1 MLFVGAGVFCFVA
14 ILCVVAY
21 VGSRKQRQRYE
32 ESGSL
37 DE

>member
-1 MLFVGAGVFCFVA
+1 LYVGIGVFFFVA

-21 VGSRKQRQRYE
+21 VGARKQRRRYE
-32 ESGSL
+32 ATGSL